1 MSKTGHSSHDGLRD
15 AIHGAF
21 EAMPADAKASTRHRV
36 LVEASYT
43 ANPGRIRLAFARS
56 AATFTT
62 VAVLLTGTSY
72 AAATAVPGDA
82 LYPVKR
88 AVEEVHVA
96 LAPGGS
102 ENALV
107 RQTQTRA
114 EEVRRLMEMDAPE
127 AIIDQAAMGFGEAA
141 TRAVKQA
148 ESPEDA
154 QRTVRKIE
162 EGVAGQP
169 PQVQQRVEEALPPG
183 PGPGD
188 SDGAPQSPAED
199 APGTQGPGSGSG
211 SEGGSSQGEQPGPG
225 ESQGSNP

>member
-1 MSKTGHSSHDGLRD
+1 MNKAGHSTQEARE
-15 AIHGAF
+15 AIRGAF
-21 EAMPADAKASTRHRV
+21 ETMPDEARAAMRHRV
-36 LVEASYT
+36 LVSASYSAT
-43 ANPGRIRLAFARS
+43 PGRVKIAFSRA

-72 AAATAVPGDA
+72 AAAISVPGDA

-96 LAPGGS
+96 LAPGGP

-107 RQTQTRA
+107 RQTKTRA

-148 ESPEDA
+148 GSPEEA
-154 QRTVRKIE
+154 AHTVRKIE
-162 EGVAGQP
+162 AGVAGQP
-169 PQVQQRVEEALPPG
+169 PRVQQRVEEALPPG
-183 PGPGD
+183 GSD
-188 SDGAPQSPAED
+188 SAPQSPAQD
-199 APGTQGPGSGSG
+199 VPGAQGSGSG
-211 SEGGSSQGEQPGPG
+211 SEGGSDSEKPGPGPG
-225 ESQGSNP
+225 ESQGNNP